1 MSDLI
6 ILYRFRV
13 RHELT
18 GKVLTTR
25 YHLTDDEARQ
35 RYGDRLAERLERARE
50 VRQPQEYR
58 GHYRQASTI
67 DGQRHTIR
75 PL

>member
-1 MSDLI
+1 MSDPI

-25 YHLTDDEARQ
+25 YHLTDDEALGHGSAIAPVLC
-35 RYGDRLAERLERARE
+35 GDNYSAAMAVTAESSPSRAR
-50 VRQPQEYR
+50 
-58 GHYRQASTI
+58 
-67 DGQRHTIR
+67 
-75 PL
+75 